1 MSMNMNTVYC
11 HLHQRKYVAIVHIL
25 MMYVIQKAA
34 MLAIATHTHT
44 DPHIMHHSAKEY
56 KIMMC
61 FVKTIEYITQA
72 SFGDGI

>member
-11 HLHQRKYVAIVHIL
+11 HSHQRKYVAIVHIL

-34 MLAIATHTHT
+34 MLAIAMHTQTHT
-44 DPHIMHHSAKEY
+44 MHHNANEY

-61 FVKTIEYITQA
+61 FVKTIEYIAQA
-72 SFGDGI
+72 SFGDEI